1 MGNLRFSTVGQEFE
15 SITAMNEPN
24 HLEPLLEPLEALQ
37 KLLSRFDDRG
47 VIIGGT
53 AVSMLGRAR
62 FTEDVDAMFL
72 LSIQDIPNFL
82 KVAKEEGIEPRIE
95 NAAEFARKS
104 RVMLMKHVPSDTNI
118 DISLGVMPFE
128 QEMVERSVVHQIDEA
143 LQLRLPTPEDLIIM
157 KAIAHRPKDLD
168 DIRTIAE
175 KYPQL
180 DVKRIEKWVKA
191 FGEVLETPDLWD
203 LVKPLLK

>member
-1 MGNLRFSTVGQEFE
+1 MD
-15 SITAMNEPN
+15 MNQPD

-37 KLLSRFDDRG
+37 RLLSRFDDRG

-72 LSIQDIPNFL
+72 LSIQDIPRL
-82 KVAKEEGIEPRIE
+82 LEAAKEEGIEPRIE
-95 NAAEFARKS
+95 NAAEFAKKS
-104 RVMLMKHVPSDTNI
+104 RVMLMKHVLSDTNI

-128 QEMVERSVVHQIDEA
+128 QEMVDRSVVHQIDEA
-143 LQLRLPTPEDLIIM
+143 LQIRLPTPEDLIIM
-157 KAIAHRPKDLD
+157 KAIAHRPKDFE

-175 KYPQL
+175 KYPDL
-180 DVKRIEKWVKA
+180 DVGRIEGWVKA

-203 LVKPLLK
+203 VVKSLLK

>member
-1 MGNLRFSTVGQEFE
+1 
-15 SITAMNEPN
+15 MNQPD
-24 HLEPLLEPLEALQ
+24 HLEPLLEPLESLQ
-37 KLLSRFDDRG
+37 RLLSRFDNRG

-62 FTEDVDAMFL
+62 FTDDVDAMFL
-72 LSIQDIPNFL
+72 LSIQDIPRL
-82 KVAKEEGIEPRIE
+82 LEAAKEEGIEPRIG
-95 NAAEFARKS
+95 NAAEFAKKS
-104 RVMLMKHVPSDTNI
+104 RVMLMKHVLSDTNI

-143 LQLRLPTPEDLIIM
+143 LQIRLPTPEDLIIM
-157 KAIAHRPKDLD
+157 KAIAHRSKDLE

-175 KYPQL
+175 KYPDL
-180 DVKRIEKWVKA
+180 DVGRIEEWVKA

-203 LVKPLLK
+203 VVKPLLK

>member
-1 MGNLRFSTVGQEFE
+1 MD
-15 SITAMNEPN
+15 MNQPD

-37 KLLSRFDDRG
+37 RLLSRFDDRG

-72 LSIQDIPNFL
+72 LSIQDIPRL
-82 KVAKEEGIEPRIE
+82 LEAAKEEGIEPRIE
-95 NAAEFARKS
+95 NAAEFAKKS
-104 RVMLMKHVPSDTNI
+104 RVMLMKHVLSDTNI

-128 QEMVERSVVHQIDEA
+128 QEMVDRSVVHQIDEA
-143 LQLRLPTPEDLIIM
+143 LQIRLPTPEDLIIM
-157 KAIAHRPKDLD
+157 KAIAHRPKDFE

-175 KYPQL
+175 KYPDL
-180 DVKRIEKWVKA
+180 DVRRIEGWVKA

-203 LVKPLLK
+203 VVKSLLK